1 MKYSHKSIR
10 VLKEVEHVRQHP
22 TMYIGTVANP
32 VHLIEEALDNSL
44 DELLA
49 GYGNIVAVVLDTKN
63 HIYQVLDN
71 ARGIPISNDTPVTIC
86 FKLFS
91 GGKFDRESYKIS
103 AGLHGIGLSACNFL
117 SKEMTIEI
125 YRRKKHAIYRF
136 VDQKFESKKIE
147 NFDGSPPFSTR
158 VEIHPDPTI
167 FESLAP
173 DIERIRT
180 RLYIASLH
188 LPEATFVLH
197 VDGQKEVI
205 KTDPEEFFT
214 KVCLSRTDTELLPLL
229 VAKATDDI
237 EEVVLKLQYSKNG
250 SVTPRVKS
258 SVNLLP
264 LEGGTHINML
274 YEMIRNLFQKYMRKY
289 KLDFLPNDA
298 LMRMRAYLSLKL
310 KHPKFSSQDKKS
322 LSNSRAELEK
332 LFSLLSKDLEEK
344 LSEDLVRDILD
355 LIQSYRDELNGR
367 KVSRTK
373 NGKRA
378 AVKFTSLRDCSQA
391 GGELFIV
398 EGESAAGGLVQC
410 RDPKKHAVLPLKGKV
425 PNVVN
430 FSKILKNKEI
440 AQMFTAIGTGVGK
453 DFDISKVRYDKI
465 IVLTDADPDGGHIV
479 TLVLMALA
487 KLTPELVRQGYVYC
501 CDTPLYAYLNSKEFK
516 PLWKQEEV
524 EEARKKGKLL
534 RIKGLGELSPWQLK
548 ICALSKDRRLIRV
561 SYPEDAERFKKLEKL
576 LNDPEAKR
584 KLLEMEDGICDL

>member
-1 MKYSHKSIR
+1 MEYSHKNIK
-10 VLKEVEHVRQHP
+10 VLEEVEHVRQHP

-32 VHLIEEALDNSL
+32 VHLIEEALDNAL

-49 GYGNIVAVVLDTKN
+49 GYGDIVAVILDTEN
-63 HIYQVLDN
+63 YIYQVLDN

-91 GGKFDRESYKIS
+91 GGKFDRDSYKIS

-125 YRRKKHAIYRF
+125 YRKGKHAIYRF
-136 VDQKFESKKIE
+136 KDQKLHSKEIE
-147 NFDGSPPFSTR
+147 NFNGSLPFSTR
-158 VEIHPDPTI
+158 VEIRPDPQI
-167 FESLAP
+167 FDNLVP
-173 DIERIRT
+173 DIERLRT

-188 LPEATFVLH
+188 LPNATFVLH
-197 VDGQKEVI
+197 VNGQKEVI

-214 KVCLSRTDTELLPLL
+214 KVCLSKTDIELLPPI
-229 VAKATDDI
+229 VAKAVDGI
-237 EEVVLKLQYSKNG
+237 EEVELKIQYSKNG

-264 LEGGTHINML
+264 LDGGTHINML
-274 YEMIRNLFQKYMRKY
+274 YEMIRSLFQKYMRKY

-310 KHPKFSSQDKKS
+310 KYPKFSSQDKKA
-322 LSNSRAELEK
+322 LSNSKSELEK
-332 LFSLLSKDLEEK
+332 LFSLLSKDLESK
-344 LSEDLVRDILD
+344 LTEDLTKQILE
-355 LIQSYRDELNGR
+355 LIQSYRDELNSK

-378 AVKFTSLRDCSQA
+378 AVRFTSLRDCSQS

-398 EGESAAGGLVQC
+398 EGESAAGGLIQC

-479 TLVLMALA
+479 TLILMALA

-501 CDTPLYAYLNSKEFK
+501 CDTPLYAYLNGKDFK
-516 PLWKQEEV
+516 PLWNQEEI
-524 EEARKKGKLL
+524 EEAREKKKLL

-548 ICALSKDRRLIRV
+548 ICALGKDRRLIQV

-576 LNDPEAKR
+576 LNDPKAKR
-584 KLLEMEDGICDL
+584 KLLESKDGIHNL